1 MSTDISPVFLHTILS
16 GQLIVSSLL
25 AALSSY
31 IFYQIWL
38 HPLARYPG
46 PFWAKLTNL
55 YSVVHAI
62 RGDRHEDLYRLH
74 RRHGRIVRIGPDRV
88 SILDVQALEPIYGFQ
103 ANVQKSQW
111 YQGFYDVSIFN
122 AIDRKVH
129 ARKRRV
135 MSQAFSSQALRGMEP
150 LIISAIRDWCLALGD
165 RHPQAMR
172 NRETQS
178 NGVSSGHEEAWSI
191 PKDMVHWSACVI
203 FDALGEICFG
213 STYNTSLS
221 TANHFFF
228 PLMALNVRILNICGQ
243 MPILRRLGIDKYMRM
258 GTAANRKR
266 QIAFSQQQLATR
278 LGSNP
283 NNRHDIVYY
292 LQKARDPDTG
302 EGYSQQELISE
313 VTLLLGAGSDT
324 ANTALTATFYFL
336 SHHPSILSRLTTEIR
351 STFTTLESIVPSFTL
366 SAHSYLRACIE
377 ESMRL
382 CPPIP
387 MDLPREVLPGGLY
400 LDEDHFFPAGTVLGV
415 PTYALHH
422 DEEYFA
428 RPFQYDPSRWLL
440 RENGGEG
447 VSAEVMTHQR
457 KAFVPFSLGPRACIG
472 RSLAIVEL
480 EISIARVLWMYD
492 LRLAPGTE
500 GLGVGRDGEYKM
512 RDNFIVG
519 KKGPVLQFREVVRG

>member
-1 MSTDISPVFLHTILS
+1 M
-16 GQLIVSSLL
+16 
-25 AALSSY
+25 
-31 IFYQIWL
+31 
-38 HPLARYPG
+38 ARYPG

-313 VTLLLGAGSDT
+313 VTLLLGAGASCPC
-324 ANTALTATFYFL
+324 ASYIYCASYISFVLSFSPWLALIA
-336 SHHPSILSRLTTEIR
+336 
-351 STFTTLESIVPSFTL
+351 
-366 SAHSYLRACIE
+366 
-377 ESMRL
+377 
-382 CPPIP
+382 PPP
-387 MDLPREVLPGGLY
+387 
-400 LDEDHFFPAGTVLGV
+400 
-415 PTYALHH
+415 LH
-422 DEEYFA
+422 
-428 RPFQYDPSRWLL
+428 
-440 RENGGEG
+440 
-447 VSAEVMTHQR
+447 
-457 KAFVPFSLGPRACIG
+457 K
-472 RSLAIVEL
+472 
-480 EISIARVLWMYD
+480 
-492 LRLAPGTE
+492 
-500 GLGVGRDGEYKM
+500 
-512 RDNFIVG
+512 
-519 KKGPVLQFREVVRG
+519 